1 MSISLIAGI
10 IVSLVVVSLV
20 VSSISYSR
28 QKAIAQRQK
37 QLKKL
42 KAEAQELIVHQQLML
57 SVDSE
62 YDIILLLQKQLLKL
76 LVLAQDLAPEDPEV
90 ATALARENNSLRD
103 YLDGNRHTHID
114 IVRRSDEELA
124 QSKLQLGQVAKQIDL
139 MTNKGLI
146 STSVNKVLRDRIK
159 HIQLEM
165 DVASHQ
171 AQADAYAEQDDVVLY
186 QNHLK
191 QARDALAKSPLHF
204 EDKNAQIK
212 ALTDLINE
220 VKRTNKIV
228 RRDDSVDKSQ
238 EIQQHTTEAT
248 QTDQQTFPDTHSP

>member
-10 IVSLVVVSLV
+10 IVSLVVISLV

-37 QLKKL
+37 QLKRL
-42 KAEAQELIVHQQLML
+42 KTEAQELLIHQQLL
-57 SVDSE
+57 LGVDTE

-76 LVLAQDLAPEDPEV
+76 LVQAQELAPEDPEV
-90 ATALARENNSLRD
+90 ATALARENNNLRD
-103 YLDGNRHTHID
+103 YLDGNRHIPLD
-114 IVRRSDEELA
+114 IIRRSDEELA

-146 STSVNKVLRDRIK
+146 SASVNKVLRDRIK
-159 HIQLEM
+159 RIQLDM

-171 AQADAYAEQDDVVLY
+171 AQADAYAEQNDVVLY

-204 EDKNAQIK
+204 DEKNAQIK
-212 ALTDLINE
+212 DLTDLINE

-228 RRDDSVDKSQ
+228 KRDSSENEQ
-238 EIQQHTTEAT
+238 NNNRQQTEEGT
-248 QTDQQTFPDTHSP
+248 QTAP